1 MINTIDSIMYNL
13 SLLNERNSKV
23 TYSMS
28 SGEALENGSDDASKY
43 DYILGLQQ
51 DLNTYNAIDERVS
64 NATIFNTANDS
75 ALSQIKSNTETILS
89 EVIKANTSTT
99 SDDDKVVI
107 AEQISGYKDL
117 LLDLANETTNGEYLF
132 SGTNTTTQPFV
143 VDETT
148 GQISYESD
156 NSLKSL
162 NVEKNKYVS
171 QGVNGIDIFYYTNET
186 AENGETLTFSEN
198 EIMLDSDGNEWKLLD
213 TNNDGTNDGL
223 YLNGDENSTMLV
235 ITANGDGTYDVTNT
249 ENSTLESKHSFFD
262 DLDEL
267 INALNKVDSSGNS
280 ITSDEVNNVLN
291 TIQDKLNTA
300 YDSQNISHS
309 IVGAR
314 TNNINTYQDIVQSK
328 ITNLTILNEEYASA
342 DLTALA
348 VESQALENT
357 YTALYS
363 TINRVNKLSLVNYL
377 G

>member
-1 MINTIDSIMYNL
+1 MYNL

-51 DLNTYNAIDERVS
+51 DLKTYNAIDERVS
-64 NATIFNTANDS
+64 NATIFNTASDS
-75 ALSQIKSNTETILS
+75 ALSQIKSNSETILS

-117 LLDLANETTNGEYLF
+117 LLNLANETTNGEYLF
-132 SGTNTTTQPFV
+132 SGTNTTIQPFV
-143 VDETT
+143 IDEIT
-148 GQISYESD
+148 GQVSYESD

-171 QGVNGIDIFYYTNET
+171 QGVNGINIFYYTNET
-186 AENGETLTFSEN
+186 ASNGGSLTFREN
-198 EIMLDSDGNEWKLLD
+198 EIILDSDGNEWKLLD
-213 TNNDGTNDGL
+213 TNNDGFNNGL
-223 YLNGDENSTMLV
+223 YLNGDESSTMFA
-235 ITANGDGTYDVTNT
+235 IAANGDGTYDVTNT
-249 ENSTLESKHSFFD
+249 ESLTLESKHSFFD

-280 ITSDEVNNVLN
+280 ITSDEVNNLLN

-342 DLTALA
+342 NLTALA
-348 VESQALENT
+348 IESQALENT
-357 YTALYS
+357 YMALYS